1 MLGIISIAETRISG
15 GAMTDSATVIRELE
29 GWILDAVHKTNA
41 VTYEA
46 LKVMTD
52 AVKPVTAAIPTV
64 TPPLAY
70 DFVEQLVATERK
82 FAEDVLR
89 LSAQLRPAKAAQGK

>member
-1 MLGIISIAETRISG
+1 
-15 GAMTDSATVIRELE
+15 MTDTATVTREME

-41 VTYEA
+41 VAYEA

-52 AVKPVTAAIPTV
+52 AVKPVTAAIPAM

-70 DFVEQLVATERK
+70 EFIGQLMVTERK

-89 LSAQLRPAKAAQGK
+89 LTAQLAPAKAAPHK

>member
-1 MLGIISIAETRISG
+1 MADT
-15 GAMTDSATVIRELE
+15 ATVTRELE

-46 LKVMTD
+46 LKVLTD
-52 AVKPVTAAIPTV
+52 AVRPVVAALPSV

-70 DFVEQLVATERK
+70 DFVGQIVASERK

-89 LSAQLRPAKAAQGK
+89 LTTHLAPKAAPHK

>member
-1 MLGIISIAETRISG
+1 MSIVETRRSG
-15 GAMTDSATVIRELE
+15 GAMTDSATVVRELE

-70 DFVEQLVATERK
+70 DFVEQFVATERK

-89 LSAQLRPAKAAQGK
+89 LSAQLKPAKAAQGK

>member
-1 MLGIISIAETRISG
+1 
-15 GAMTDSATVIRELE
+15 MTDTATVAQELE
-29 GWILDAVHKTNA
+29 GWMLDAVHKTNA

-46 LKVMTD
+46 LKVLTD
-52 AVKPVTAAIPTV
+52 AVKPVAAAIPSV

-70 DFVEQLVATERK
+70 DFVGQFVSAERK

-89 LSAQLRPAKAAQGK
+89 LTAQLTPTKAATHK

>member
-1 MLGIISIAETRISG
+1 
-15 GAMTDSATVIRELE
+15 MTDTATVTRELE
-29 GWILDAVHKTNA
+29 TWILDAVHKTNA

-70 DFVEQLVATERK
+70 EFIGQFMATERK

-89 LSAQLRPAKAAQGK
+89 LTAQLAPAKPAPHK

>member
-1 MLGIISIAETRISG
+1 
-15 GAMTDSATVIRELE
+15 MTDTATVTRELE
-29 GWILDAVHKTNA
+29 GWILDAVHKTNT

-46 LKVMTD
+46 LKVLTD
-52 AVKPVTAAIPTV
+52 AVKPMTAAIPSV

-70 DFVEQLVATERK
+70 DFVEQLMLSERK

-89 LSAQLRPAKAAQGK
+89 LTAQLTPTKAAARK

>member
-1 MLGIISIAETRISG
+1 
-15 GAMTDSATVIRELE
+15 MTDTATVTREME

-41 VTYEA
+41 VAYEA

-52 AVKPVTAAIPTV
+52 AVKPMTAAIPTM

-70 DFVEQLVATERK
+70 EFIEQFMATERK
-82 FAEDVLR
+82 FAEDVLK
-89 LSAQLRPAKAAQGK
+89 LTAQLTPAKPAPHK

>member
-1 MLGIISIAETRISG
+1 
-15 GAMTDSATVIRELE
+15 MTDTATVTRELE
-29 GWILDAVHKTNA
+29 GWILDAVHKTNT

-46 LKVMTD
+46 LKVLAD
-52 AVKPVTAAIPTV
+52 AVKPMTAVIPSV

-70 DFVEQLVATERK
+70 DFIEQLMSSERK

-89 LSAQLRPAKAAQGK
+89 LTAQLTPIKAAQRK

>member
-1 MLGIISIAETRISG
+1 
-15 GAMTDSATVIRELE
+15 MTDSATVVRELE
-29 GWILDAVHKTNA
+29 GWLLDAVHKTNA

-52 AVKPVTAAIPTV
+52 AVKPVAAAIPAV

-70 DFVEQLVATERK
+70 DFVEQLMTTERK

-89 LSAQLRPAKAAQGK
+89 LTAQLRPVKAAPGK

>member
-1 MLGIISIAETRISG
+1 
-15 GAMTDSATVIRELE
+15 MTDTATVVREME
-29 GWILDAVHKTNA
+29 GWILDAVHKANA

-52 AVKPVTAAIPTV
+52 AVKPMTAAIPTV

-89 LSAQLRPAKAAQGK
+89 LTAQLKPAKAAPAK

>member
-1 MLGIISIAETRISG
+1 
-15 GAMTDSATVIRELE
+15 MTDTATVTRELE
-29 GWILDAVHKTNA
+29 GWILDAVHKTNT

-46 LKVMTD
+46 LKVLTD
-52 AVKPVTAAIPTV
+52 AVKPMTAAIPSV

-70 DFVEQLVATERK
+70 DFVEQLISSERK

-89 LSAQLRPAKAAQGK
+89 LTAQLTPTKAAPRK

>member
-1 MLGIISIAETRISG
+1 
-15 GAMTDSATVIRELE
+15 MTDTATVTREME

-41 VTYEA
+41 VAYEA

-70 DFVEQLVATERK
+70 EFIEQFMATERK
-82 FAEDVLR
+82 FAEDVLK
-89 LSAQLRPAKAAQGK
+89 LTAQLAPAKAAPHK

>member
-1 MLGIISIAETRISG
+1 
-15 GAMTDSATVIRELE
+15 MTDTATVVRELE

-52 AVKPVTAAIPTV
+52 AVKPVAAAIPAV
-64 TPPLAY
+64 TPPLAF
-70 DFVEQLVATERK
+70 DFVEQFVATERK

-89 LSAQLRPAKAAQGK
+89 LSAQLGPAKAASGK

>member
-1 MLGIISIAETRISG
+1 
-15 GAMTDSATVIRELE
+15 MTDTATVTREME

-41 VTYEA
+41 VAYEA

-52 AVKPVTAAIPTV
+52 AVKPVTAAIPAV

-70 DFVEQLVATERK
+70 EFMEQFMATERK
-82 FAEDVLR
+82 FAEDVLK
-89 LSAQLRPAKAAQGK
+89 LTAQLTPAKAAPHK

>member
-1 MLGIISIAETRISG
+1 
-15 GAMTDSATVIRELE
+15 MTDTATVTRELE

-52 AVKPVTAAIPTV
+52 AVKPVTAAIPTM

-70 DFVEQLVATERK
+70 EFIGQLMAAERK

-89 LSAQLRPAKAAQGK
+89 LTAQLAPAKAAPHK

>member
-1 MLGIISIAETRISG
+1 
-15 GAMTDSATVIRELE
+15 MTDSATVVRELE
-29 GWILDAVHKTNA
+29 GWVLDAVHKTNA
-41 VTYEA
+41 VTFEA

-52 AVKPVTAAIPTV
+52 AVKPMVAAIPTV

-70 DFVEQLVATERK
+70 DFVEQLVTAERK

-89 LSAQLRPAKAAQGK
+89 LSTQLRPAKAATGK

>member
-1 MLGIISIAETRISG
+1 
-15 GAMTDSATVIRELE
+15 MTDTATVVRELE

-70 DFVEQLVATERK
+70 DFVEQFVATERK

-89 LSAQLRPAKAAQGK
+89 LSAQLRPAKTAQGK